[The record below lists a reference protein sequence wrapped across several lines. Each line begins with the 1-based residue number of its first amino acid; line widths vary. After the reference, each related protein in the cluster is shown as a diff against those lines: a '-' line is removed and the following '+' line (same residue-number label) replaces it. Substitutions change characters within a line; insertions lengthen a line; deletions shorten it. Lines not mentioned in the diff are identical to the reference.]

1 MLRTIDDLPEN
12 VLGFE
17 AVGEVTAD
25 DYGSVL
31 VPALEAML
39 ASQPKARLLYVLGP
53 EFDKF
58 SGGAAWRDATV
69 GMRHFTDFERVAV
82 VTDKDWIE
90 NMVEA
95 FGFVMPGDVETFDFD
110 ELNEARAWIAETK
123 PKGEL
128 EYKMDEVAGVLT
140 LIPHD
145 DLGVADFANVGE
157 VVDAQIEKA
166 GRLNGIVIVADEFP
180 GWDSLSAMTSHFR
193 FVRNHHKSIG
203 RVAFVTDDRFL
214 SAVPRLAKHFVAAEI
229 QRFEPGAT
237 EEAQR
242 WAAGTMSA

>member
-25 DYGSVL
+25 DYSSVL

-39 ASQPKARLLYVLGP
+39 VSHPKARLLYVLGP
-53 EFDKF
+53 EFEKF

-95 FGFVMPGDVETFDFD
+95 FGFVMPGDVETFDSD
-110 ELNEARAWIAETK
+110 ELDEARTWITETR
-123 PKGEL
+123 PKGDL
-128 EYKMDEVAGVLT
+128 EYKLDETAGVLT
-140 LIPHD
+140 LIPHG
-145 DLGVADFANVGE
+145 DLEVADFANVGE

-166 GRLNGIVIVADEFP
+166 GRLSGIVVLADEFP

-193 FVRNHHKSIG
+193 FVRDHHKSIG
-203 RVAFVTDDRFL
+203 RVALVSDDRFL
-214 SAVPRLAKHFVAAEI
+214 SALPRLAKHFIAAEI
-229 QRFEPGAT
+229 RSFEPGAS
-237 EEAQR
+237 EEAHR
-242 WAAGTMSA
+242 WAAGA